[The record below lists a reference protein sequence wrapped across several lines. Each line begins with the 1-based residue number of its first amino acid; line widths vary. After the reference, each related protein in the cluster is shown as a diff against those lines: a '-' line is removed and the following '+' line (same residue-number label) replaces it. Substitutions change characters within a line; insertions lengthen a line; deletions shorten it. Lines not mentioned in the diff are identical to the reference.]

1 MTALLLGDATSA
13 EADGTELL
21 LVPLGAV
28 EQHGPHLPLG
38 TDGLIAQA
46 ACGGVA
52 ATLREQG
59 RCVAV
64 APVVELGASGEHEG
78 FAGTVSIG
86 HEALRHVLVELVR
99 SATRWCPRVV
109 LVSGHGGNV
118 PALSA
123 ACRLLRE
130 ESRDV
135 AWTTCA
141 EPGWDAHAGL
151 AETSIVLALAP
162 DLVRAGRAEPGN
174 TEPVQVLWPRLR
186 SAGVAAVAPNGVLG
200 DPTGATA
207 EHGQE
212 LLTVLVERIV
222 RQVRS
227 GAVGDAGVLL
237 RPDGAGTEATP

>member
-1 MTALLLGDATSA
+1 MGGDVRLGTHRWP
-13 EADGTELL
+13 EVTGLDGPLL
-21 LVPLGAV
+21 LVPVGAT
-28 EQHGPHLPLG
+28 EQHGPGLPVC
-38 TDGLIAQA
+38 TD
-46 ACGGVA
+46 
-52 ATLREQG
+52 TL
-59 RCVAV
+59 VAV
-64 APVVELGASGEHEG
+64 QVAETVARRRAAVGQAVLVAPAVSYGASGEHEG

-162 DLVRAGRAEPGN
+162 DLVRVGRAEPGN

-200 DPTGATA
+200 DPTRATPEEGRRILA
-207 EHGQE
+207 EANHP
-212 LLTVLVERIV
+212 LVTVV
-222 RQVRS
+222 
-227 GAVGDAGVLL
+227 DTM
-237 RPDGAGTEATP
+237 DGAADKAAELANA